1 MENPCAIVCFGDS
14 ITKGYTPYFES
25 RLRNEYADYDL
36 RVINAGIPSETTR
49 HGLARVDEILALRPT
64 VCVVGFG
71 MNDWRKGV
79 DREEFGR
86 NLTEIV
92 RRLQAAHVRVLILT
106 LNPDWQNGQTTPTID
121 AYNSAIFEVV
131 DRCNV
136 RVVDVNRLW
145 REKLNPLRSGLE
157 DAIHPNARGYQVF
170 AEALMRMVPRVS
182 TTVVWQYNG
191 YYAACNYACPYCYY
205 PTKRH
210 YFRHSIEQWRE
221 GFLATFGKQRVTFYL
236 SYGEPSLGKAFYD
249 VLDMI
254 ASEPQWDA
262 IMTTNLS
269 TPLDRMLETN
279 LVRSGRFNINASFHP
294 TQNVKPQDFLAQLLK
309 LREHGIEA
317 PVVYVMYPEQVPDF
331 ASHFAIFDRHGFLMH
346 VRRFRGQYKN
356 RAYPEAYT
364 EAERQLVA
372 RYMDSTSLRMML
384 SNYRSVGR
392 LSYSGLFYV
401 VVNNDGDLGTSP
413 EFPEFGTRG
422 NVVQKTARLDRSP
435 EPYPGDIS
443 EGAVD
448 GVATFLDLGLR
459 ELEGNH
465 IWSYALQGDIEV
477 AHGKIRYPF
486 ADADFTDP
494 CFRRKHNFGDRY
506 SNMYYSLRHPIR
518 AAVAALSK

>member
-1 MENPCAIVCFGDS
+1 MENPCTIVCFGDS
-14 ITKGYTPYFES
+14 ITKGYTPSFES
-25 RLRNEYADYDL
+25 RLRQDYPDSDI
-36 RVINAGIPSETTR
+36 RVLNAGIPSETSCQ
-49 HGLARVDEILALRPT
+49 GLLRLDQVLAERPT
-64 VCVVGFG
+64 VCIVGFG

-86 NLTEIV
+86 NVTEIV
-92 RRLQAAHVRVLILT
+92 TRLQAAKVRVLILT
-106 LNPDWQNGQTTPTID
+106 LNPDWQNGGTTPTIE
-121 AYNSAIFEVV
+121 AYNSTILEVA
-131 DRCNV
+131 DRCV
-136 RVVDVNRLW
+136 IRVVDVNRLW
-145 REKLNPLRSGLE
+145 RETISPVKSGLE
-157 DAIHPNARGYQVF
+157 DAIHPNARGYAVF
-170 AEALMRMVPRVS
+170 AEALIRMVPRVS

-210 YFRHSIEQWRE
+210 YFRHTIQQWRE

-249 VLDMI
+249 VLEMI

-269 TPLDRMLETN
+269 TSLDRMVATE
-279 LVRSGRFNINASFHP
+279 LVRSGRLHINASFHP
-294 TQNVKPQDFLAQLLK
+294 TQNVRPKDFLAQLLM

-317 PVVYVMYPEQVPDF
+317 PVVYVMYPEQLPDF
-331 ASHFAIFDRHGFLMH
+331 ESHFAIFDRNRFLMH
-346 VRRFRGQYKN
+346 VRRFRGTYKN
-356 RAYPEAYT
+356 RIYPEAYT
-364 EAERQLVA
+364 EDERQRVA
-372 RYMDSTSLRMML
+372 RYMDRTSLRMML
-384 SNYRSVGR
+384 SNFKSLGR

-413 EFPEFGTRG
+413 EFPQFGTRG
-422 NVVQKTARLDRSP
+422 NIVQKTARLDRSP

-465 IWSYALQGDIEV
+465 IWSYAVQGGIQVVD
-477 AHGKIRYPF
+477 GRIRYPF
-486 ADADFTDP
+486 ADTDFTDP
-494 CFRRKHNFGDRY
+494 RFRHKHNFGDRS
-506 SNMYYSLRHPIR
+506 SNMYYTLRYPAKAI
-518 AAVAALSK
+518 AAALNR